1 MTDINNHIIQLHEKL
16 QLLIKEYKQLQ
27 KDNKKLQKEIAVLQS
42 EQTYKNNQLIQLE
55 QKVTAVQITGGHW
68 DDSQKQA
75 LQKKIDAYIKEIDKC
90 LALLHA

>member
-1 MTDINNHIIQLHEKL
+1 MTDINQHINHLHEKL
-16 QLLIKEYKQLQ
+16 QLLIREYKQVQ
-27 KDNKKLQKEIAVLQS
+27 KVNKKLQKEIALLQS
-42 EQTYKNNQLIQLE
+42 NQLAKNQQVEQLE

-75 LQKKIDAYIKEIDKC
+75 LQKKIDTYLKEIDKC

>member
-1 MTDINNHIIQLHEKL
+1 MTDINQHINHLHEKL
-16 QLLIKEYKQLQ
+16 QLLIREYKQVQ
-27 KDNKKLQKEIAVLQS
+27 KVNKKLQKEIALLQS
-42 EQTYKNNQLIQLE
+42 NQLAKNQQVEQLE

-75 LQKKIDAYIKEIDKC
+75 FQKKIDTYLKEIDKC

>member
-1 MTDINNHIIQLHEKL
+1 MTDVNNHIHHLHEKL

-27 KDNKKLQKEIAVLQS
+27 KDNKKLQKENAVLQS
-42 EQTYKNNQLIQLE
+42 EQSVKNQQVQQLE
-55 QKVTAVQITGGHW
+55 QRVTAVQITGGHW

-75 LQKKIDAYIKEIDKC
+75 LQKKIDSYLKEIDKC

>member
-1 MTDINNHIIQLHEKL
+1 MTDINNHINHLHEKL

-27 KDNKKLQKEIAVLQS
+27 KDNKKLQKDIAVLQT
-42 EQTYKNNQLIQLE
+42 EQSAKNQQVQQLE
-55 QKVTAVQITGGHW
+55 QKVTAVQITGGNW

-75 LQKKIDAYIKEIDKC
+75 LQKKIDSYLKEIDKC

>member
-1 MTDINNHIIQLHEKL
+1 MTDINNHINQLQEKL

-27 KDNKKLQKEIAVLQS
+27 KDNKKLQKDLTVL
-42 EQTYKNNQLIQLE
+42 EKDQTAKNILLQQLE

-68 DDSQKQA
+68 EDSEKQA
-75 LQKKIDAYIKEIDKC
+75 LQKKIDAYLKEIDKC

>member
-1 MTDINNHIIQLHEKL
+1 MTDINQHINHLHEKL
-16 QLLIKEYKQLQ
+16 QLLIKEYKQVQ
-27 KDNKKLQKEIAVLQS
+27 KVNKKLQKEIALLQS
-42 EQTYKNNQLIQLE
+42 NQLAKNQQVEQLE

-75 LQKKIDAYIKEIDKC
+75 LQKKIDTYLKEIDKC

>member
-1 MTDINNHIIQLHEKL
+1 VQ
-16 QLLIKEYKQLQ
+16 KE
-27 KDNKKLQKEIAVLQS
+27 NKKLQKEIAVLQS
-42 EQTYKNNQLIQLE
+42 NQLAKNQQVEQLE

-75 LQKKIDAYIKEIDKC
+75 LQKKIDTYLKEIDKC

>member
-1 MTDINNHIIQLHEKL
+1 MTDLNQHINHLHEKL
-16 QLLIKEYKQLQ
+16 HLLIKEYKQVQ

-42 EQTYKNNQLIQLE
+42 DQLVKNQQVEQLE

-75 LQKKIDAYIKEIDKC
+75 LQKKIDTYLKEIDKC